1 MNASTQGCTTLSSEV
16 TEKMPL
22 VVGVRFRSA
31 GKIYYFDP
39 TGVNDLVVGE
49 WTVVETAQ
57 GSEMGRVVLGPHEV
71 DTKEITGKLRPVQR
85 RATAADAL
93 EKQRCETRAQEAL
106 EQCRAKVAEYRLPM
120 KIVHAEYSFDGKLL
134 LFFFSSEKR
143 VDFRDLV
150 KDLAKVFRTRIELRH
165 IGVRDEARLMGGIGR
180 CGRQVC
186 CSAWLSDFSPV
197 SIKMAKQQGLPL
209 SPMEISG
216 LCGRLLCCLSY
227 ENEYYHEVSTR
238 LPKRGKKVD
247 TPQGRGVVKA
257 IRVLKESVAVKLESG
272 ETVEVTFQ
280 ELEDMKSEARKEPQK
295 KTEEK
300 EEEKKEEKKEER
312 AKPKDQTKEQ
322 PEAPARKKRRRRRPR
337 RRRPRRQD
345 SSPRSPKDT

>member
-1 MNASTQGCTTLSSEV
+1 
-16 TEKMPL
+16 MPL

-39 TGVNDLVVGE
+39 TGVSDLVVGD
-49 WTVVETAQ
+49 WAVVETTR
-57 GSEMGRVVLGPHEV
+57 GCEMGSVVLGPHEV

-120 KIVHAEYSFDGKLL
+120 KIVHAEYSFDGKRL

-216 LCGRLLCCLSY
+216 LCGRLLCCLAY
-227 ENEYYHEVSTR
+227 EHEYYQEIR
-238 LPKRGKKVD
+238 AKLPKRGKKVD

-257 IRVLKESVAVKLESG
+257 IRVLRKSVTVKLESG
-272 ETVEVTFQ
+272 ETVEVTSQ

-295 KTEEK
+295 K
-300 EEEKKEEKKEER
+300 KEEKKEGR

-337 RRRPRRQD
+337 RRRPRRKV
-345 SSPRSPKDT
+345 SSHRSPQDT

>member
-1 MNASTQGCTTLSSEV
+1 
-16 TEKMPL
+16 MPL

-39 TGVNDLVVGE
+39 TGVSDLVVGD
-49 WTVVETAQ
+49 WAVVETTR
-57 GSEMGRVVLGPHEV
+57 GCEMGRVVLGPHEV

-120 KIVHAEYSFDGKLL
+120 KIVHAEYSFDGKRL

-216 LCGRLLCCLSY
+216 LCGRLLCCLAY
-227 ENEYYHEVSTR
+227 EHEYYQEIRSK

-257 IRVLKESVAVKLESG
+257 IRVLRESVTVKLESG
-272 ETVEVTFQ
+272 EIVEVTSQ
-280 ELEDMKSEARKEPQK
+280 ELEDMKTEAGREPQK
-295 KTEEK
+295 
-300 EEEKKEEKKEER
+300 KKEEKKEER

-345 SSPRSPKDT
+345 SSHRSPKDT

>member
-1 MNASTQGCTTLSSEV
+1 MNVTTQGCTTLSSEV
-16 TEKMPL
+16 KKDMPL

-39 TGVNDLVVGE
+39 IGVNDLVVGE

-57 GSEMGRVVLGPHEV
+57 GCEMGRVVLGPHEV
-71 DTKEITGKLRPVQR
+71 EKRGITGKLRPVQR

-106 EQCRAKVAEYRLPM
+106 ERCRAKVAEYRLPM
-120 KIVHAEYSFDGKLL
+120 KIVHAEYSFDGRRL

-180 CGRQVC
+180 CGRQIC
-186 CSAWLSDFSPV
+186 CSAWLSNFSPV

-227 ENEYYHEVSTR
+227 ENEYYREVSSR

-257 IRVLKESVAVKLESG
+257 IRVLKEAVAVKLESG

-280 ELEDMKSEARKEPQK
+280 ELEDMKSEARKEPQRK
-295 KTEEK
+295 KEEK
-300 EEEKKEEKKEER
+300 EAEKKEER
-312 AKPKDQTKEQ
+312 AKPKDRTKEQ
-322 PEAPARKKRRRRRPR
+322 PKAPVRKKRRRRRPR

-345 SSPRSPKDT
+345 GSRSSPKDT

>member
-1 MNASTQGCTTLSSEV
+1 
-16 TEKMPL
+16 MPL

-39 TGVNDLVVGE
+39 TGVSDLVVGD
-49 WTVVETAQ
+49 WAVVETTR
-57 GSEMGRVVLGPHEV
+57 GCEMGRVVLGPHEV

-120 KIVHAEYSFDGKLL
+120 KIVHAEYSFDGKRL

-216 LCGRLLCCLSY
+216 LCGRLLCCLAY
-227 ENEYYHEVSTR
+227 EHEYYQEIRSR

-257 IRVLKESVAVKLESG
+257 IRVLRESVTVKLESG
-272 ETVEVTFQ
+272 EIVEVTSQ
-280 ELEDMKSEARKEPQK
+280 ELEDMKTEAGREPQK
-295 KTEEK
+295 
-300 EEEKKEEKKEER
+300 KKEEKKEER

-345 SSPRSPKDT
+345 SSHRSPKDT